1 METTWMLLSAYLLGS
16 IPTGFLLGAFS
27 GVDIRRT
34 GSKNIGATNVARVV
48 GWKIGLITLI
58 ADAGKGFIPVVLSLH
73 LDFSLHVSA
82 LTGLLA
88 FLGHLYPVFLKFRGG
103 KGVATALGVFVGLAF
118 WGYSSGPILSLL
130 VIFLVVVYLNRH
142 VSLAS
147 VVSAGAAPLAL
158 WYFSY
163 PISLVGLGF
172 AIGLLIIARHRD
184 NIRRLMAGEEPCL
197 TFHRKSSQ
205 AS

>member
-1 METTWMLLSAYLLGS
+1 MLLSAYFLGS
-16 IPTGFLLGAFS
+16 IPTGFLLGIFS

-48 GWKIGLITLI
+48 GWKVGLITLI
-58 ADAGKGFIPVVLSLH
+58 GDAAKGFIPVYLSLH
-73 LDFSLHVSA
+73 LGFSVKVSA

-103 KGVATALGVFVGLAF
+103 KGVATALGVFVSLTF
-118 WGYSSGPILSLL
+118 WGYSSGPLLSLL
-130 VIFLVVVYLNRH
+130 VIFLVVVSLCRQ

-147 VVSAGAAPLAL
+147 VVSAGAAPLAF

-163 PISLVGLGF
+163 PISLVGLSLT
-172 AIGLLIIARHRD
+172 IGLLTIVRHRD
-184 NIRRLMAGEEPCL
+184 NIRRLMAGEEPR
-197 TFHRKSSQ
+197 FSVHRKTSQ
-205 AS
+205 VS

>member
-1 METTWMLLSAYLLGS
+1 MLLSAYLLGS
-16 IPTGFLLGAFS
+16 IPTGFLLGVFS

-58 ADAGKGFIPVVLSLH
+58 ADAGKGFIPVVLSLQ

-103 KGVATALGVFVGLAF
+103 KGVATALGVFVGFAF
-118 WGYSSGPILSLL
+118 WGYSPGPILSLL
-130 VIFLVVVYLNRH
+130 AIFLVVVYLNRH

-163 PISLVGLGF
+163 PISLVGLGL

-184 NIRRLMAGEEPCL
+184 NIRRLLAGEEPRFS
-197 TFHRKSSQ
+197 FHRKTSQ
-205 AS
+205 VS